1 MGFIEP
7 TLPKVDLEEFLRMPL
22 QERLRIMCL
31 KWVDDGYGAPRMI
44 HVLYIVK
51 LVFFYALGGVVIATA
66 TSHLPAFWHVSNGG
80 TSRSSTRRSSCGPSC
95 WNSSD
100 SPAPGGRW
108 PARPSR

>member
-1 MGFIEP
+1 MGFIKP

-22 QERLRIMCL
+22 RERLRIMCL

-66 TSHLPAFWHVSNGG
+66 TSHLPAFWHVSEWWNQPIVYQKLILWTVLLELVGFAG
-80 TSRSSTRRSSCGPSC
+80 SWGPL
-95 WNSSD
+95 
-100 SPAPGGRW
+100 AGK
-108 PARPSR
+108 A